1 MQHTAHRLLDVRQD
15 FPILAAKVN
24 GKPLVYL
31 DNGATTQKPVEVID
45 SIAQYYQNTNANV
58 HRGVHSL
65 SQMATDLFEESRRTV
80 RQFLHAQHEHEI
92 IFTRGTTESI
102 NLIADCFSRAVLR
115 PGDEVVITELEHHS
129 NIVPWQMACQRSGAT
144 LRFIYITESGEWDL
158 SQLDEVINTKT
169 KIAAIS
175 HVSNALGTINPV
187 EKIIAKARQ
196 VGAAV
201 LIDGAQAVNHMP
213 VDVQALDADF
223 YCFSGH
229 KLFAP
234 TGIGVLY
241 GKESWLNQLP
251 PYHGGGEMIKTV
263 SLRETTYNDLPHKF
277 EAGTPHIEGVI
288 GLKAA
293 IDYVHKVGFDQI
305 QQKEQYLLDAATER
319 LLGLPGL
326 RIYGTAPRKASVI
339 SFLIDGIHPYDIGVL
354 LDKQGIAVRTGHHCT
369 QPIMDKFEIPGTVRA
384 SFSFYNNDEDI
395 DRLIAGLEQAIR
407 ILS

>member
-102 NLIADCFSRAVLR
+102 NLVADCFSRAVLR

-144 LRFIYITESGEWDL
+144 LRFIYITESGEWEL

-305 QQKEQYLLDAATER
+305 QQKEQYLLDTATER